1 MTSETLF
8 QNIFFLR
15 RPRVVNFDDIS
26 KTETMFIKTN
36 FKEPKKVKRITNYAL
51 K

>member
-1 MTSETLF
+1 MTSQTFF

-15 RPRVVNFDDIS
+15 GPRVVNFDDIS

-36 FKEPKKVKRITNYAL
+36 FKEPKKL
-51 K
+51 KELETMH